1 MPELIVITY
10 DDVHQAEEV
19 RLKLIKMQKEYLID
33 MEDAVVV
40 FKDNK
45 GKIKLRQM
53 YDLTATGAMRGGFFG
68 ILIGLL
74 FLNPLLGLV
83 VGSASGAV
91 AGALSDVGVDDK
103 FMKELATHIN
113 KGNSMLFVLVRKA
126 TPDKVLSQLQ
136 GAGGKIVQTS
146 LTHEEED
153 KLQAALDA
161 ARAESAVGKEI

>member
-19 RLKLIKMQKEYLID
+19 RLKLLKMQKEYLID
-33 MEDAVVV
+33 LEDAVVV
-40 FKDNK
+40 VKDKK

-53 YDLTATGAMRGGFFG
+53 YDLTATGAMKGGFAG

-91 AGALSDVGVDDK
+91 AGALSDVGIKDN
-103 FMKELATHIN
+103 FMKELAVNI
-113 KGNSMLFVLVRKA
+113 KQGNSMLFVLVRKV
-126 TPDKVLSQLQ
+126 TPDKVLDQLQ

-161 ARAESAVGKEI
+161 ARNEGTVNKAV

>member
-1 MPELIVITY
+1 
-10 DDVHQAEEV
+10 
-19 RLKLIKMQKEYLID
+19 
-33 MEDAVVV
+33 
-40 FKDNK
+40 
-45 GKIKLRQM
+45 
-53 YDLTATGAMRGGFFG
+53 
-68 ILIGLL
+68 LIGLL